1 MTTHKTVLLL
11 ETMRICDGR
20 LCLPELHRARME
32 RSCRELY
39 GCAAPDLCI
48 DVAGLPEELR
58 RGTVKCR
65 VTYGPEIASIEY
77 EPYSPR
83 QVRRLKLVSGGDV
96 DYHLKYADRGRLA
109 ALAALRGEADDVLIV
124 RDGLVTDSSYANILL
139 RAGDRLLTPA
149 RPLLEGVMRRHLLD
163 SGEVEEA
170 EVTPSMLMS
179 GNREGVTEVML
190 VNAMMPPG
198 ALPPVPLSRIL
209 Q

>member
-1 MTTHKTVLLL
+1 MIKDILLL
-11 ETMRICDGR
+11 ETMRIAYGR
-20 LCLPELHRARME
+20 LCLPELHRERME

-39 GCAAPDLCI
+39 GCSAPKMEI
-48 DVAGLPEELR
+48 DPAGLPAGLR

-65 VTYGPEIASIEY
+65 VTYGPEIVRIEY
-77 EPYSPR
+77 ESYSPR
-83 QVRRLKLVSGGDV
+83 PVRTLKLVSGGDV
-96 DYHLKYADRGRLA
+96 DYHLKYADRSPLA

-149 RPLLEGVMRRHLLD
+149 RPLLEGVMRRHLID
-163 SGEVEEA
+163 IGEVEEA
-170 EVTPSMLMS
+170 EVTPSMLMQ

-198 ALPPVPLSRIL
+198 VLPPVPLCRISL
-209 Q
+209 

>member
-1 MTTHKTVLLL
+1 METSETVFLL
-11 ETMRICDGR
+11 ETMRISDGR

-39 GCAAPDLCI
+39 GCAAPLLSI
-48 DVAGLPEELR
+48 DEAELPEELR

-65 VTYGPEIASIEY
+65 VTYGPEIARIEY

-83 QVRRLKLVSGGDV
+83 LVRSLRLVRDDEV
-96 DYHLKYADRGRLA
+96 DYHLKYADRSALS

-124 RDGLVTDSSYANILL
+124 RDGLLTDSSYANILL
-139 RAGDRLLTPA
+139 RAGDRLLTPS

-163 SGEVEEA
+163 SGVVEEA
-170 EVTPSMLMS
+170 EVTPSMLMP
-179 GNREGVTEVML
+179 GNSEGVTEVML
-190 VNAMMPPG
+190 VNAMLPPG